1 MRTNEKNI
9 DGELALSGAL
19 TKATPNIFGN
29 YSVIQ
34 SFSSA
39 TKDNTTGVLREIF
52 SNILELIFR
61 TSKSA

>member
-19 TKATPNIFGN
+19 TKATPNSFGN
-29 YSVIQ
+29 YSPIQ

-52 SNILELIFR
+52 QIS
-61 TSKSA
+61 

>member
-19 TKATPNIFGN
+19 TKATPDNFGN

-52 SNILELIFR
+52 RIS
-61 TSKSA
+61 